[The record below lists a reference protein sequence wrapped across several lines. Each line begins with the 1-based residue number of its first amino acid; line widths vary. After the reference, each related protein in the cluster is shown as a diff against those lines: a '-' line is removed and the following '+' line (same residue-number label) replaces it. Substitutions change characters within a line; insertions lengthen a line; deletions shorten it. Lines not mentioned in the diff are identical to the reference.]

1 MEFLSGAIVS
11 EIRTRT
17 LASPV
22 PTIVGIVWA
31 NYGNLII
38 INTSPGMNKHIKK
51 ITITLFIIRQN
62 GTMKHVPVGT
72 GFTFAPSKQKAIF
85 KFYNPYNRNNI
96 NN

>member
-38 INTSPGMNKHIKK
+38 INTSPGMNRHIKK
-51 ITITLFIIRQN
+51 ITLKNTFQFATAF
-62 GTMKHVPVGT
+62 GEKHPAC
-72 GFTFAPSKQKAIF
+72 GFPI
-85 KFYNPYNRNNI
+85 
-96 NN
+96 